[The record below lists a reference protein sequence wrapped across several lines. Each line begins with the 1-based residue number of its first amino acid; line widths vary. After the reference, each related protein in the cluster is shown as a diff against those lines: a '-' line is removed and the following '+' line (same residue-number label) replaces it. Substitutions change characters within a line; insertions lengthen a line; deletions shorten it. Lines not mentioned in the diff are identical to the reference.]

1 MTLWRFLSDA
11 VVQPREVPVL
21 PAYRDLYLAG
31 PDLSLGA
38 IGCFLNGGIEAC
50 PALGER
56 YENTVN
62 LMVATTLALLTT
74 GVVSSA
80 IKKPESQDNSE
91 VRPPELTPAERFK
104 ATRE

>member
-1 MTLWRFLSDA
+1 MQSFNREKFLF
-11 VVQPREVPVL
+11 
-21 PAYRDLYLAG
+21 YLLTG
-31 PDLSLGA
+31 IFIWQGLIFSLGA
-38 IGCFLNGGIEAC
+38 IGCFLNGGIDAC

>member
-1 MTLWRFLSDA
+1 MRPFNREKFLFY
-11 VVQPREVPVL
+11 L
-21 PAYRDLYLAG
+21 LAG
-31 PDLSLGA
+31 IFIWQGLIFSLGA
-38 IGCFLNGGIEAC
+38 WGCFHAGGLQAC

-74 GVVSSA
+74 GVVSNA
-80 IKKPESQDNSE
+80 VKKPGSATDSDDKPQQT
-91 VRPPELTPAERFK
+91 TPAERFR